1 VDALYP
7 PDLHGTESGALL
19 PGLEDLVRTQLADSV
34 NKSSDTAFDMKQS
47 TTHDTAP
54 AAQNLF
60 TDVRPSL
67 VCDEGESAET
77 FAPEV
82 IAEHAMDNVLN
93 MSVRMSQVFE
103 DQFVSKYLPRIFPW
117 ALNYDCGGAEY
128 PKLFANWDEILQ
140 SQEKLLKE
148 GVQQRWRKIAG
159 EAVLEPGAH
168 AQMLATRPEMQIA
181 GDWMVVPGARN
192 LHWRY
197 AVLHSAF
204 MVCKQKVAPGESLS
218 QNLDELVEAT
228 KKIWQRIEGNTVVIN
243 GHKKI

>member
-1 VDALYP
+1 
-7 PDLHGTESGALL
+7 
-19 PGLEDLVRTQLADSV
+19 
-34 NKSSDTAFDMKQS
+34 
-47 TTHDTAP
+47 
-54 AAQNLF
+54 
-60 TDVRPSL
+60 
-67 VCDEGESAET
+67 
-77 FAPEV
+77 
-82 IAEHAMDNVLN
+82 
-93 MSVRMSQVFE
+93 VFE

-192 LHWRY
+192 LHLRY

-218 QNLDELVEAT
+218 QNLHELVEAT

-243 GHKKI
+243 GHKKNINETWVCSSLQTTSPRSRRSFSVLT